1 MLGCGRGVDGCSA
14 ERLRGSG
21 LDLTWSRLK
30 LLVEPSSG
38 RRLDGIEGLRG
49 LAAFSIVVVHTWG
62 LAPGGPPGLRGFG
75 AYLNDLSYGVTLFFT
90 LSGFLLYR
98 PFADALVRG
107 SDRPSFSRYLRNRA
121 LRIAPAYLVIL
132 LLSALVLG
140 SVFVRGPNGELDHGR
155 LADPGLLLRA
165 ALLVQDYQ
173 PSTLLTGIGPAW
185 SLAVEVVFYLSLP
198 LLVLIAWRLG
208 ARSRA
213 VSRRIAAGLAPAAVL
228 LIIGLA
234 GKAAAMWAVQPAS
247 AYAGY
252 RTDWHSVLERSFVCQ
267 ADLFAFGM
275 ALAVFHSAWKAGKV
289 RLPSRWRL
297 IAIGTGLGAYAVS
310 VRVSTTE
317 HQLSYSYYNTLIA
330 LACSMVAALVVLE
343 ARPKTSRLVRLLDS
357 KPFVAAGLISY
368 SVFLWHGQLIFNL
381 RDSGLL
387 FGGGTGLLLNVA
399 IVVAVTVALSV
410 LTYTFVEAPALR
422 LKVSM
427 LGQRTPESL
436 TAAQTAP

>member
-1 MLGCGRGVDGCSA
+1 LDRG
-14 ERLRGSG
+14 
-21 LDLTWSRLK
+21 WSRLK

-38 RRLDGIEGLRG
+38 RRLDGIEGLRAV
-49 LAAFSIVVVHTWG
+49 AAFSIVVVHTWG

-107 SDRPSFSRYLRNRA
+107 SNRPSFSRYLRNRA

-140 SVFVRGPNGELDHGR
+140 SVFVRGPDGELDHGR
-155 LADPGLLLRA
+155 LNDPGLLLRA

-173 PSTLLTGIGPAW
+173 PGTLLTGIGPAW

-208 ARSRA
+208 AGSR
-213 VSRRIAAGLAPAAVL
+213 VLSRRIAAGLAPAAVL
-228 LIIGLA
+228 LVLGLV
-234 GKAAAMWAVQPAS
+234 GKAAAMWAVPPDN

-252 RTDWHSVLERSFVCQ
+252 RTDWHSVLERSFLCQ

-275 ALAVFHSAWKAGKV
+275 ALAVLHSAWKAGKV

-297 IAIGTGLGAYAVS
+297 TAVVTALGAYAVS
-310 VRVSTTE
+310 LRASTTE

-330 LACSMVAALVVLE
+330 LACSMVVALVVLE
-343 ARPKTSRLVRLLDS
+343 PRPKSSRLVRLLEA

-381 RDSGLL
+381 RDGGLL
-387 FGGGTGLLLNVA
+387 FAGGSGLLLNVV
-399 IVVAVTVALSV
+399 IVVAVTTALSL
-410 LTYTFVEAPALR
+410 LTYAFVEAPALR
-422 LKVSM
+422 LKASM
-427 LGQRTPESL
+427 LGQRTPESF